1 MQFSHKNGNGEPS
14 DSELQATGEKEVPPS
29 YAAMPAASSSA
40 GTQPVFRTQFA
51 CITLNMTD
59 LIRFINFPAQDGAH
73 LQGVIQAAWPEGI
86 QQIGPYGRSMQIKLR
101 GRPWAYRSS
110 GADESRLLVLRVLE
124 VLYNRG
130 WVLLVAMDMSKKKL
144 DKGTSCPSPTL
155 C

>member
-1 MQFSHKNGNGEPS
+1 MQLSEKNGNGELS
-14 DSELQATGEKEVPPS
+14 DSGLQASGEKEMPPS
-29 YAAMPAASSSA
+29 YVAMPAASSSA

-59 LIRFINFPAQDGAH
+59 LIRFINFPAQDVAD
-73 LQGVIQAAWPEGI
+73 LKGVIQAAWPEGI
-86 QQIGPYGRSMQIKLR
+86 QQTGLYGRSTQIKLR
-101 GRPWAYRSS
+101 GRPWTYRPY

-130 WVLLVAMDMSKKKL
+130 WVLLVAMDMSKKQL
-144 DKGTSCPSPTL
+144 DKGTSCSPPPL